1 MRCGNDEDGLVY
13 YCSSTKYIYNSK
25 VKEHVLKEM
34 TENIK
39 QCRERTWD
47 IQSAIEETKE
57 NIDSLYQDSIHS
69 TLQQTIKSI
78 QDLKDNN

>member
-1 MRCGNDEDGLVY
+1 MMKMALYTIAVALN
-13 YCSSTKYIYNSK
+13 IYNSK

-39 QCRERTWD
+39 QCRERAWD